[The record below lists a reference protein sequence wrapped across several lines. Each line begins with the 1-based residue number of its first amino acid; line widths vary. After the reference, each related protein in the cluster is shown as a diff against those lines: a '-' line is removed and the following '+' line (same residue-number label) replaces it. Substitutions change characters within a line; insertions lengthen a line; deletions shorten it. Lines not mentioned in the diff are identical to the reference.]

1 MSKIK
6 NIIKKL
12 LSITNYR
19 YPICNSFLYDDIE
32 SSYCGGTL
40 NQEKLCIVTNMQC
53 QELTYLKQLLKT
65 ENVCY
70 KIVSVFEDFEKG
82 ANEIPYDHIINIFQ
96 YSKKEPILED
106 ISFIYK
112 QLQYEGEDLIDYA
125 KKGCCT
131 TLLFSPDTITLDSI
145 SSIVK
150 GLGKAFGSHEVVCNG
165 IVSNKTKEISNIF
178 PIALYMNS
186 KYGQILTGEVLEI
199 ME

>member
-1 MSKIK
+1 M
-6 NIIKKL
+6 
-12 LSITNYR
+12 
-19 YPICNSFLYDDIE
+19 
-32 SSYCGGTL
+32 
-40 NQEKLCIVTNMQC
+40 
-53 QELTYLKQLLKT
+53 
-65 ENVCY
+65 
-70 KIVSVFEDFEKG
+70 FEDFEKG

-112 QLQYEGEDLIDYA
+112 QLQYEGDYLIDYA

>member
-112 QLQYEGEDLIDYA
+112 QLQYEGDYLIDYA

-131 TLLFSPDTITLDSI
+131 TLLFSPDTITLESI

>member
-32 SSYCGGTL
+32 SSYFGGTL

-112 QLQYEGEDLIDYA
+112 QLQYEGDYLIDYA